1 MSYYY
6 YYCTVLLLGRKSEY
20 PLSPAYTLFS
30 FTPSPKKRIAEQGLE
45 RYEVAKR
52 RRQEKERIEAAD
64 ALEALASTTDDVHY
78 PPDMVTVGT
87 QTTLTV
93 ADVTAL
99 EEDNQKRIAEL
110 AEVHVAKGYPSQ
122 EDFKGSEKVLR
133 FYTGISSFTVLM
145 ALLTLGAHAQRGL
158 L

>member
-1 MSYYY
+1 M
-6 YYCTVLLLGRKSEY
+6 
-20 PLSPAYTLFS
+20 
-30 FTPSPKKRIAEQGLE
+30 E
-45 RYEVAKR
+45 RFEVAKR
-52 RRQEKERIEAAD
+52 RRQEKDRTEAAD

-110 AEVHVAKGYPSQ
+110 LKAVKKSFVSTPASA
-122 EDFKGSEKVLR
+122 VLL
-133 FYTGISSFTVLM
+133 Y
-145 ALLTLGAHAQRGL
+145 
-158 L
+158 